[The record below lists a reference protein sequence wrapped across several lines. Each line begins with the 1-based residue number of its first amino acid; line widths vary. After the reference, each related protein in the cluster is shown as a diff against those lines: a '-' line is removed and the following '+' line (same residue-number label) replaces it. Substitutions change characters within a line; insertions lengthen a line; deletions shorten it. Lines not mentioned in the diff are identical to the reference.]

1 MDWGIEIMAAEPQSI
16 WDALSALVAKW
27 LPAVAGSAI
36 SLRFVPAGSS
46 RAHVATTLLGG
57 IVAAVFAGPAVAEVF
72 EATPKLEAA
81 IVFTCGLFGLAAIG
95 QAWVGLKDLQI
106 GQLARDVLR
115 KWFGVGGGQ
124 P

>member
-1 MDWGIEIMAAEPQSI
+1 MPGDQQGVWE
-16 WDALSALVAKW
+16 ALTALASKW

>member
-1 MDWGIEIMAAEPQSI
+1 MAAEPQDI
-16 WDALSALVAKW
+16 WSTLGALVAKW

-36 SLRFVPAGSS
+36 SLRFVPAGAS
-46 RAHVATTLLGG
+46 RAHVISTLLGG
-57 IVAAVFAGPAVAEVF
+57 VVAAVFAGPAVAEVV

-81 IVFTCGLFGLAAIG
+81 IVFACGLFGLAAIG
-95 QAWVGLKDLQI
+95 QFWLMVKDFPL
-106 GQLARDVLR
+106 GALARDVLR